1 MKSYRDLIVW
11 QESIKLVKSVYV
23 ISQEFPKEEVFALTN
38 QLRRAVVSIPSNIA
52 EGQKRRT
59 SKDFL
64 QFVQIA
70 FGSAAEVD
78 TQIEIAYQLGY
89 IKLKEYTRINDQ
101 IDHILRM
108 LNKLSYVISHPKENT
123 I

>member
-23 ISQEFPKEEVFALTN
+23 ISQEFPKEEIFSLTN

-52 EGQKRRT
+52 EGQRRRT

-89 IKLKEYTRINDQ
+89 INILTPQ
-101 IDHILRM
+101 I
-108 LNKLSYVISHPKENT
+108 
-123 I
+123 